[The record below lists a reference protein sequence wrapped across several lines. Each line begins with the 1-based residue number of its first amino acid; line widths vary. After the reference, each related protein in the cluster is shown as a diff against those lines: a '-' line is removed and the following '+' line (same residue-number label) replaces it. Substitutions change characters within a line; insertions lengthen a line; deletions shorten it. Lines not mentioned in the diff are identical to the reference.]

1 MRYVLTLLVF
11 VAVLQC
17 PLAHAADITTEA
29 SSAAAGVSPTAAA
42 GDDMMVFVCLHGSV
56 KSEMSAAHFNR
67 IANELGLVFAFDIV
81 PDRNRGMA
89 EVNYWTDVP
98 PASKDYAA
106 ARDMI
111 LRHIDDLVPA
121 LSARA
126 RPQES
131 LKGVIT
137 TIDERNDRITLRLA
151 SNVAADFKVQD
162 GLIFDSVRS
171 GDAVEITVEN
181 IDGTK
186 TIVGL
191 KRD

>member
-1 MRYVLTLLVF
+1 MRDVLALLVF

-17 PLAHAADITTEA
+17 PLAHAADINTEA
-29 SSAAAGVSPTAAA
+29 SSAAAGVSSTAAA
-42 GDDMMVFVCLHGSV
+42 DDNTIVFVCLHGLV
-56 KSEMSAAHFNR
+56 KSQMSAAHFNR
-67 IANELGLVFAFDIV
+67 IANELGLVFAF
-81 PDRNRGMA
+81 DRNRGMA

-171 GDAVEITVEN
+171 GDAVEITVED

>member
-1 MRYVLTLLVF
+1 
-11 VAVLQC
+11 
-17 PLAHAADITTEA
+17 
-29 SSAAAGVSPTAAA
+29 
-42 GDDMMVFVCLHGSV
+42 
-56 KSEMSAAHFNR
+56 
-67 IANELGLVFAFDIV
+67 
-81 PDRNRGMA
+81 
-89 EVNYWTDVP
+89 
-98 PASKDYAA
+98 
-106 ARDMI
+106 MI
-111 LRHIDDLVPA
+111 LRHIDDLVPE
-121 LSARA
+121 LSAWA